1 MCDDT
6 PQSGNPARGGVCRGS
21 VIVTRADINS
31 VLSDIRS
38 LRSQMMQNQRIE
50 QDQSV
55 RGRIDGPRQVQET
68 QETPSFNDML
78 SNAVNTVNDL
88 QKTAG
93 DLRTAYDMGDP
104 NVDITRVMIAAQKSS
119 VSFEALTQVRN
130 RVVRAYEDIMN
141 MPI

>member
-1 MCDDT
+1 MV
-6 PQSGNPARGGVCRGS
+6 Q
-21 VIVTRADINS
+21 RADINS

-38 LRSQMMQNQRIE
+38 LRSQMNQNQRVE

-55 RGRIDGPRQVQET
+55 RGRIDGPRQVDQTRET
-68 QETPSFNDML
+68 SNFGDML
-78 SNAVNTVNDL
+78 SKAVNNVNEV
-88 QKTAG
+88 QQNAG

>member
-1 MCDDT
+1 MV
-6 PQSGNPARGGVCRGS
+6 Q
-21 VIVTRADINS
+21 RADINS

-38 LRSQMMQNQRIE
+38 LRSQMMQNQRVE
-50 QDQSV
+50 QDQSI
-55 RGRIDGPRQVQET
+55 RGQMDGPRQVQGT
-68 QETPSFNDML
+68 QESPSFSDML
-78 SNAVNTVNDL
+78 GSAVNSVNEL
-88 QKTAG
+88 QQNTS

>member
-1 MCDDT
+1 MV
-6 PQSGNPARGGVCRGS
+6 Q
-21 VIVTRADINS
+21 RADINS

-38 LRSQMMQNQRIE
+38 LRSQMMQNQQIQ

-55 RGRIDGPRQVQET
+55 RGRMDGPRQVQET
-68 QETPSFNDML
+68 RETQETPSFSDML
-78 SNAVNTVNDL
+78 GKAVNNVNEL
-88 QKTAG
+88 QQTTG
-93 DLRTAYDMGDP
+93 ELRTAYDMGDP
-104 NVDITRVMIAAQKSS
+104 NVDITKVMIAAQKSS

>member
-1 MCDDT
+1 MV
-6 PQSGNPARGGVCRGS
+6 Q
-21 VIVTRADINS
+21 RADINS

-38 LRSQMMQNQRIE
+38 LRSQMMQNQRVE

-55 RGRIDGPRQVQET
+55 RGRIDGPRQVEET
-68 QETPSFNDML
+68 REVPSFSDML
-78 SNAVNTVNDL
+78 GKAVNTVNEL
-88 QKTAG
+88 QQTSNQ
-93 DLRTAYDMGDP
+93 LSTAYEMGDP

-130 RVVRAYEDIMN
+130 RVVKAYEDIMN

>member
-1 MCDDT
+1 MV
-6 PQSGNPARGGVCRGS
+6 Q
-21 VIVTRADINS
+21 RADINS

-38 LRSQMMQNQRIE
+38 LRSQMMQNQRVE

-55 RGRIDGPRQVQET
+55 RGRVDGPRQAQET
-68 QETPSFNDML
+68 QETPSFSDML
-78 SNAVNTVNDL
+78 GKAVNNVNEL
-88 QKTAG
+88 QQTAG
-93 DLRTAYDMGDP
+93 SLRTAYDMGDP

>member
-1 MCDDT
+1 MV
-6 PQSGNPARGGVCRGS
+6 Q
-21 VIVTRADINS
+21 RADINS

-38 LRSQMMQNQRIE
+38 LRSQMMQNQRVE

-55 RGRIDGPRQVQET
+55 RGRIDGPRQVDQARET
-68 QETPSFNDML
+68 SNFGDML
-78 SNAVNTVNDL
+78 GKAVNSVNEV
-88 QKTAG
+88 QQNASE
-93 DLRTAYDMGDP
+93 LRTAYDMGDP

>member
-1 MCDDT
+1 MV
-6 PQSGNPARGGVCRGS
+6 Q
-21 VIVTRADINS
+21 RADINS

-38 LRSQMMQNQRIE
+38 LRSQMMQNQQIQ

-68 QETPSFNDML
+68 RETQEVPSFSDML
-78 SNAVNTVNDL
+78 GKAVNNVNEL
-88 QKTAG
+88 QQNTSE
-93 DLRTAYDMGDP
+93 LRTAYEMGDP

>member
-1 MCDDT
+1 MV
-6 PQSGNPARGGVCRGS
+6 Q
-21 VIVTRADINS
+21 RADINS

-38 LRSQMMQNQRIE
+38 LRSQMMQNQQIQ

-55 RGRIDGPRQVQET
+55 RGRIDGPRQVPGTQET
-68 QETPSFNDML
+68 QEVPSFSDML
-78 SNAVNTVNDL
+78 GKAVNNVNEL
-88 QKTAG
+88 QQNTSE
-93 DLRTAYDMGDP
+93 LRTAYEMGDP

>member
-1 MCDDT
+1 MV
-6 PQSGNPARGGVCRGS
+6 Q
-21 VIVTRADINS
+21 RADINS

-38 LRSQMMQNQRIE
+38 LRSQMMQNQRVD

-55 RGRIDGPRQVQET
+55 RGRIDGPRQVDQTRET
-68 QETPSFNDML
+68 TSFGDML
-78 SNAVNTVNDL
+78 GKAVNNVNEV
-88 QKTAG
+88 QQHASE
-93 DLRTAYDMGDP
+93 LRTAYDMGDP
-104 NVDITRVMIAAQKSS
+104 NVDITRVMIAAQKST

>member
-1 MCDDT
+1 MV
-6 PQSGNPARGGVCRGS
+6 Q
-21 VIVTRADINS
+21 RADINS

-38 LRSQMMQNQRIE
+38 LRSQMNQNQRVE

-55 RGRIDGPRQVQET
+55 RGRIDGPRQVDQT
-68 QETPSFNDML
+68 QETTSFNDML
-78 SNAVNTVNDL
+78 GKAVNTVNDV
-88 QKTAG
+88 QKNASE
-93 DLRTAYDMGDP
+93 LRTAYDMGDP
-104 NVDITRVMIAAQKSS
+104 NVDITRGRIAAQKSS